1 MEYSRDHVEEKKKE
15 LLSNHSKTRRRVEL
29 YFVRALL
36 WLLGALLVAAIGIGI
51 GTVHGIIKRAPDIS
65 DIQVR
70 PTGYASTIYDQDND
84 KIQKLSY
91 SDSNRIYKTIDEIP
105 QNLQN
110 AFIAIEDERFY
121 EHHGVDLHGISRA
134 VLHALKTHSL
144 SQGGS
149 TITQQLLKN
158 NVFSSFEEDSIY
170 KKIER
175 KIQEQYLAVKVEKEL
190 DKPTILEYYLNT
202 INLGQGT
209 LGVEAASNRY
219 FNKTVS
225 QLNLAEC
232 AVIAS
237 ITQSPAG
244 LNPIT
249 NPTSNRTRQQ
259 RVLEKMLN
267 LKMISQKA
275 YEQALS
281 DPVYDRIQQI
291 DISSHSEA
299 PYSYFTDAL
308 ILRITE
314 DLQRQKGYTQT
325 QAYNMVYSGG
335 LKIYSTQDTQIQSI
349 CDSVVNDAAL
359 YPPGSEYALSYR
371 LTLKKRNGE
380 IASYSETDISDYLH
394 QYHDD
399 RADLLFATKEQAEN
413 AALEFKTAVLE
424 RGDKEE
430 NESINITIQPQ
441 ASVTIMDQATGQI
454 RAIVGGRGEKAGN
467 LTFNRAT
474 ASTRQPGSTFKVLS
488 TFVPALDTAGMTLAS
503 TFEDEPYRWP
513 GTKTAVT
520 NYYDGYRGE
529 ASIRDAIRD
538 SMNVITAR
546 VMEEVTPQVGYDY
559 LLNLGFSTL
568 VENETREDGK
578 TYSDIQYPLC
588 LGGITNGVTNLEL
601 TAAFASIAN
610 QGTYNEPTLYSV
622 VLDQQGNV
630 LLENS
635 NSSRQVMKD
644 STAWLL
650 TNAMQDV
657 TKSGTGTDAA
667 LDGMPSA
674 GKTGTT
680 SDNHDHWFSGY
691 TPYYTGSVWVGY
703 DNNQSCAVNSAH
715 MKIWKTIM
723 DKIDKAKELEII
735 DFPNCSSIST
745 AAVCAKSGKLAV
757 PDVCPESSIRE
768 EYFAV
773 GTIPTEECDFHK
785 ADQENAPAMKAP

>member
-1 MEYSRDHVEEKKKE
+1 MDYTRDNVEQKKKE
-15 LLSNHSKTRRRVEL
+15 LSSDTSKVKHRVGL
-29 YFVRALL
+29 YFVRTLL
-36 WLLGALLVAAIGIGI
+36 WLLGAVLIAAIGLGI
-51 GTVHGIIKRAPDIS
+51 GTIQGIIKRAPDLSTIRV
-65 DIQVR
+65 Q

-84 KIQKLSY
+84 KVQKLSY
-91 SDSNRIYKTIDEIP
+91 SNSNRIYKTIDEIP

-134 VLHALKTHSL
+134 VFTALQNHSL

-149 TITQQLLKN
+149 TLTQQLLKN
-158 NVFSSFEEDSIY
+158 NVFSVYDEDSIY

-237 ITQSPAG
+237 ITQSPTG

-249 NPTSNRTRQQ
+249 NPDSNRSRQHK
-259 RVLEKMLN
+259 VLEKMLEQ
-267 LKMISQKA
+267 KMISKKA
-275 YEQALS
+275 YDQALK

-291 DISSHSEA
+291 DISTHGDQT
-299 PYSYFTDAL
+299 YSYFTDAL
-308 ILRITE
+308 IVKITE
-314 DLQRQKGYTQT
+314 DLQKQKGYTQT
-325 QAYNMVYSGG
+325 QAFNMVYSGG
-335 LKIYSTQDTQIQSI
+335 LKIYSTQDSQIQSI
-349 CDSVVNDAAL
+349 CDSTVNDSSL
-359 YPPGSEYALSYR
+359 FPRDSKYALSYR
-371 LTLKKRNGE
+371 LTLKKRNGD
-380 IASYSETDISDYLH
+380 IVNYSESDISDYLKK
-394 QYHDD
+394 YHDD
-399 RADLLFATKEQAEN
+399 RASLLFSSKEKAEN
-413 AALEFKTAVLE
+413 AAKEFKTAMLE
-424 RGDKEE
+424 KGDEEE
-430 NESINITIQPQ
+430 NEYINVTIQPQ
-441 ASVTIMDQATGQI
+441 VSVTIIDQTNGQVK
-454 RAIVGGRGEKAGN
+454 ALVGGRGEKFGN

-474 ASTRQPGSTFKVLS
+474 SSTRQPGSTFKILS
-488 TFVPALDTAGMTLAS
+488 TFMPALDTAGMTLAT
-503 TFEDEPYRWP
+503 TFKDEAYHWP
-513 GTKTAVT
+513 GTKTSVT
-520 NYYDGYRGE
+520 NYYEGYRGP
-529 ASIRDAIRD
+529 ATIRDAIRD
-538 SMNVITAR
+538 SMNVVTAKT
-546 VMEEVTPQVGYDY
+546 MEEVTPQVGYDY

-610 QGTYNEPTLYSV
+610 QGSYNEPTLYSV

-630 LLENS
+630 LLENKAS
-635 NSSRQVMKD
+635 TRQVMKD

-657 TKSGTGTDAA
+657 VKTGTGTDAA
-667 LDGMPSA
+667 LEDMPCA

-680 SDNHDHWFSGY
+680 SNNFDHWFSGY
-691 TPYYTGSVWVGY
+691 TPYFTASVWVGY
-703 DNNQSCAVNSAH
+703 DNNQSCTVNNAH
-715 MKIWKTIM
+715 MKIWKTVM
-723 DKIDKAKELEII
+723 DKINKAKDLEKI
-735 DFPNCSSIST
+735 DFPTCSSIST
-745 AAVCAKSGKLAV
+745 AAICTKSGNLAI
-757 PDVCPESSIRE
+757 PEVCPRSDIRD

-773 GTIPTEECDFHK
+773 GTVPTKECDYHK
-785 ADQENAPAMKAP
+785 AD